1 MLLDREINI
10 DTIVEDRDELARVLQ
25 LLKTLKDLTDSAK
38 GASLTVSINGDWGTG
53 KTSILRTIESFYRDY
68 CGFPVVFFEAWKHQ
82 DDDNYLFS
90 LLLELRDAITGR
102 QIKGRITKVMK
113 TVGLSLADWY
123 MKEKAKLSIEDIKES
138 FKLVEEGYFLYSSR
152 RKENFKKLK
161 ELIRA
166 VIESGG
172 SKIDSV
178 LQEIWKNLDS
188 NEELSPKNLKPKS
201 KKLVII
207 IDDLDRLVPENA
219 FRMIESIRFYFDVE
233 SVVIIMGINDRVLE
247 SYVKQRFYI
256 GNDDTSYSDNFLE
269 KIFNY
274 SYSLSSSKI
283 NNIHLRC
290 LGDEEKEKVREILS
304 DIDLHLT
311 HRKWT
316 KVINRIVEKEDYAGN
331 LVDSVFSALIYEL
344 YPEFEYYSRRYPD
357 IDFLRIMKG
366 NAESHQEKEALKKL
380 LSDTTF
386 LIHPDRTAE
395 KLSKAYIRNVGR
407 YEPED
412 KT

>member
-1 MLLDREINI
+1 MLPDREINI
-10 DTIVEDRDELARVLQ
+10 DIVVEDENELGKFLEF
-25 LLKTLKDLTDSAK
+25 LKTLKKLTDSTK
-38 GASLTVSINGDWGTG
+38 GGSLTFSVNGDWGSG
-53 KTSILRTIESFYRDY
+53 KTSVLRVIESFYRDY
-68 CGFPVVFFEAWKHQ
+68 CKYPVIFFEAWKHQ

-102 QIKGRITKVMK
+102 QIKGKITKIMK
-113 TVGLSLADWY
+113 SVGLSLADWY
-123 MKEKAKLSIEDIKES
+123 MKEKTKLSIEDIKES
-138 FKLVEEGYFLYSSR
+138 LKLVEKGYFIYSSR
-152 RKENFKKLK
+152 RKENFKKIK

-172 SKIDSV
+172 SKIDSA
-178 LQEIWKNLDS
+178 LQEIWERLDS
-188 NEELSPKNLKPKS
+188 DEEISLENLKPES
-201 KKLVII
+201 RKLVII
-207 IDDLDRLVPENA
+207 IDDLDRLIPENA

-233 SVVIIMGINDRVLE
+233 NVMIIMGINDRVLE
-247 SYVKQRFYI
+247 TYVKERFYI
-256 GNDDTSYSDNFLE
+256 SNDDTSYSENFLE

-290 LGDEEKEKVREILS
+290 IGNEEKEKVREILS
-304 DIDLHLT
+304 DINLYLT
-311 HRKWT
+311 HRKWI
-316 KVINRIVEKEDYAGN
+316 KVINRIIERENYAEN
-331 LVDSVFSALIYEL
+331 LVDSVFKALIYEL

-357 IDFLRIMKG
+357 IDFLRSMKG

-407 YEPED
+407 YEAED
-412 KT
+412 KA